1 VCSTRRAPILAAAG
15 FEYRPLADY
24 DERYADAYL
33 IDALTGARTLL
44 AKKQR
49 GSMTWSPSG
58 RYLLYFD
65 GKDWNTVS
73 VLDGKKANLTA
84 SLAVKF
90 FNEDTDTPGMPGAY
104 GNAGWTKDGKSLLI
118 YDCYD
123 IWRVSPDGTAAK
135 DITAGYGRAHD
146 LRLR

>member
-1 VCSTRRAPILAAAG
+1 MGSDDR
-15 FEYRPLADY
+15 EYRAMADY

-33 IDALTGARTLL
+33 IDAGTGARTLL

-73 VLDGKKANLTA
+73 VPDGKKANLTA
-84 SLAVKF
+84 SLGVKF
-90 FNEDTDTPGMPGAY
+90 FNEDTDTPSTPG
-104 GNAGWTKDGKSLLI
+104 
-118 YDCYD
+118 
-123 IWRVSPDGTAAK
+123 P
-135 DITAGYGRAHD
+135 
-146 LRLR
+146 